1 MARTNA
7 APRSTL
13 TLPSDTEL
21 LIERTF
27 RAPRP
32 LVWRAFTDP
41 SLLPRWMGPAES
53 PMTRCEMDLR
63 PGGKFL
69 WAWGKDG
76 GEHRLPGEFVE
87 VDPPR
92 RLVYVD
98 TGETPSHITLTFT
111 EVEGGTKVA
120 MLGRLP
126 SRKMR
131 DEILASGYTEGTELG
146 YVRLDA
152 LLPGL

>member
-1 MARTNA
+1 MAQTNA

-13 TLPSDTEL
+13 TLPSDTEI
-21 LIERTF
+21 LIERIF

-32 LVWRAFTDP
+32 LVWRAFTDA
-41 SLLPRWMGPAES
+41 SLLPRWMGPEEHS
-53 PMTRCEMDLR
+53 MTRCEMDLR

-69 WAWGKDG
+69 WVWGK
-76 GEHRLPGEFVE
+76 GEGAHRLPGEFVE

-98 TGETPSHITLTFT
+98 TGDTPSHVTLTFT
-111 EVEGGTKVA
+111 EVADGTKVA

-126 SRKMR
+126 SKTMR
-131 DEILASGYTEGTELG
+131 DEILASGYIEGTELG